1 MLAQKVGKHRGASG
15 MFQKVGK
22 RDVVGE
28 KGCKSGSQM
37 VQKVCKRDVVGEKD
51 CKSGSQRVSNYRVE
65 YIRVI

>member
-1 MLAQKVGKHRGASG
+1 M
-15 MFQKVGK
+15 GK

>member
-1 MLAQKVGKHRGASG
+1 M
-15 MFQKVGK
+15 
-22 RDVVGE
+22 
-28 KGCKSGSQM
+28 GCKSGSQR